1 MTYVNN
7 PISIAVLGA
16 TGSIG
21 RQVRELLTENYVIK
35 LVSADKQGEKLAND
49 FFGYANSVRIYS
61 NSLYEV
67 KESDVNLHYFST
79 EDLSRPETYE
89 GIDVVVN
96 GISGMAGILPSFAVL
111 ESGAKLITAN
121 KETFVAAGYTFM
133 RRARE
138 LGAKLGE
145 RILPIDSEHSAI
157 WACLN
162 GETLNSVSSI
172 TITASGGAFRDLSRD
187 EIAKKTA
194 KDALHNPNWKMG
206 KKVTVDTATLMN
218 KGFELIEAK
227 HLFGTSSVNAVIHRE
242 SIIHASVTFADGTS
256 KLVYSE
262 PDMRLPIQYALTC
275 PERRFVKNTK
285 RALDIRA
292 LENLTFSE
300 PDRTRFPC
308 YALAESV
315 LKEKSDYKG
324 TVLCAADEVAVELFL
339 ANKIGF
345 YGISDIV
352 ESALNRFSDGTI
364 SSLTDI
370 MSIYD
375 EVREYIICNFGGAE
389 C

>member
-1 MTYVNN
+1 MTS
-7 PISIAVLGA
+7 IGSKITIAVLGA

-21 RQVRELLTENYVIK
+21 RQVRELITENYEIR
-35 LVSADKQGEKLAND
+35 LVSADKQGAKLRD
-49 FFGYANSVRIYS
+49 EFFGYPCPVKIYS

-67 KESDVNLHYFST
+67 NKSDLNLHFFST
-79 EDLSRPETYE
+79 EDLSRPETYK

-121 KETFVAAGYTFM
+121 KETFVSAGHEFM
-133 RRARE
+133 RRAKE
-138 LGAKLGE
+138 LGARIGE

-162 GETLNSVSSI
+162 GETPKSVSSI

-187 EIAKKTA
+187 EISKKTA
-194 KDALHNPNWKMG
+194 SDALINPNWKMG
-206 KKVTVDTATLMN
+206 KKVTVDTATLIN

-227 HLFGTSSVNAVIHRE
+227 HLFGTSSVKAVIHRE

-256 KLVYSE
+256 KLVYSV
-262 PDMRLPIQYALTC
+262 PDMRLPIQYALTY
-275 PERRFVKNTK
+275 PDRHSVQNTK
-285 RALDIRA
+285 APLDIYS
-292 LENLTFSE
+292 LGNLTFSE
-300 PDRTRFPC
+300 PDRERFPC

-315 LKEKSDYKG
+315 FNDNSDYRG
-324 TVLCAADEVAVELFL
+324 TVLCSADEVAVELFI
-339 ANKIGF
+339 ANKIRF
-345 YGISDIV
+345 YGISDVV
-352 ESALNRFSDGTI
+352 ESALNHFANGTI

-370 MSIYD
+370 MSIYG